1 MLVGS
6 IADTVCRY
14 KIKLVFNDSCFTV
27 LYCIVEVIPTPLC
40 FAITQLIIFFSNHY
54 LFFFLPIPPNMVSL
68 DQSCVFFSSLL
79 PLRVLREGESCVHKE
94 ISLCSWFIFFS
105 PTHPTIPHSSSKLS
119 FQFFL
124 SILWDSLPFPMKLP
138 TFAFLSESSSSTPY
152 LILGFN
158 HNSFLLFTLTF
169 GASFLYPAIT
179 NSWHPDS

>member
-1 MLVGS
+1 MLVGI

-54 LFFFLPIPPNMVSL
+54 LFFFLPILPDMVSL
-68 DQSCVFFSSLL
+68 DQSCVFFSCLL
-79 PLRVLREGESCVHKE
+79 PLWVLREGESCVHK
-94 ISLCSWFIFFS
+94 IKSLNPVLFASWFIFFFYTS
-105 PTHPTIPHSSSKLS
+105 HNTTLYPNSHFNFSS
-119 FQFFL
+119 QFYETAFL
-124 SILWDSLPFPMKLP
+124 SLLKLP

-169 GASFLYPAIT
+169 NFNFLFFFSI
-179 NSWHPDS
+179 